1 MAEIIGVIRE
11 APASFMR
18 WWFGELAGLAP
29 RWLRPASNRARSAL
43 VLEMDGGDAVLKAI
57 TPRSETELGRAIRH
71 PAAGGTPGLNGFR
84 DRRYRR
90 WPVIVRLAADLGMRK
105 IVDLPLA
112 ARADLDSL
120 LHFELDRLTPFKADD
135 VSYAYRVIDTDQA
148 GGRMTVELEMAP
160 KAVIER
166 ALDIAGD
173 HGRSVA
179 RVEIDNAGEREPLD
193 LMPRTAQPE
202 RGGGWFGRL
211 LPLLVLGLAVL
222 AVWIPISRQQSLAER
237 LDREVA
243 LVKAEAEQSLA
254 LRRELDEG
262 AADAGFLIDA
272 KNERPSIT
280 EVLAE
285 LTRLIPD
292 QSYIIQLEIKE
303 STIQLHGLADKA
315 SDLLALLDRSPLF
328 AAPEFRSSVTRD
340 PRQGK
345 ERFQIAVE
353 LSGQS
358 S

>member
-18 WWFGELAGLAP
+18 WWLGELAGLAP
-29 RWLRPASNRARSAL
+29 RWLRPASNRVRSAL
-43 VLEMDGGDAVLKAI
+43 VLELDGSEIVLKAI
-57 TPRSETELGRAIRH
+57 TPRSETELGRAMRQ
-71 PAAGGTPGLNGFR
+71 PSAGETPGLNGFR
-84 DRRYRR
+84 NRRYRR

-112 ARADLDSL
+112 ARNDLDSL
-120 LHFELDRLTPFKADD
+120 LHFELDRLTPFKADE
-135 VSYAYRVIDTDQA
+135 VSYAYRVIGTDQA
-148 GGRMTVELEMAP
+148 SGRMTVELEMAP

-166 ALDIAGD
+166 ALDIAAD

-179 RVEIDNAGEREPLD
+179 RVEIDSSGEREPLD
-193 LMPRTAQPE
+193 LMPRIAPPE
-202 RGGGWFGRL
+202 RGGWFGRL

-222 AVWIPISRQQSLAER
+222 AVWIPISRQQNLAER

-243 LVKAEAEQSLA
+243 SVKAEAEQSLA

-272 KNERPSIT
+272 KNDRPSIT

-292 QSYIIQLEIKE
+292 QSYIIQLEIRE
-303 STIQLHGLADKA
+303 GTIQLHGLADKA

-328 AAPEFRSSVTRD
+328 ASPEFRSSVTRD
-340 PRQGK
+340 PREGK

-353 LSGQS
+353 LSGQPS
-358 S
+358 